1 MKVYVLMDSTENTGT
16 GSILGIY
23 SSEERAKMKL
33 AEYVIENKSPM
44 YDYIEI
50 AEIEVE

>member
-1 MKVYVLMDSTENTGT
+1 MDSTENTGA

-23 SSEERAKMKL
+23 SSKERAKLKL
-33 AEYVIENKSPM
+33 AEYVIENKNPM

-50 AEIEVE
+50 VETEVEE